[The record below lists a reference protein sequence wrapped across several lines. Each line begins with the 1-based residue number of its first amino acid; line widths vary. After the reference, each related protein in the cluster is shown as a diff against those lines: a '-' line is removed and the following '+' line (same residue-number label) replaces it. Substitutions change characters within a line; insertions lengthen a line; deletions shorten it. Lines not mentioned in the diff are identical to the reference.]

1 MTHSADGRTTYAT
14 DRLGALSDGVFAIV
28 LTLLVLD
35 LKIPELSGQ
44 FAEREMIVDLQG
56 QIPNFLA

>member
-1 MTHSADGRTTYAT
+1 MTAGARDDRPTYAT

-35 LKIPELSGQ
+35 LKIPELPHSS
-44 FAEREMIVDLQG
+44 ASSR
-56 QIPNFLA
+56 